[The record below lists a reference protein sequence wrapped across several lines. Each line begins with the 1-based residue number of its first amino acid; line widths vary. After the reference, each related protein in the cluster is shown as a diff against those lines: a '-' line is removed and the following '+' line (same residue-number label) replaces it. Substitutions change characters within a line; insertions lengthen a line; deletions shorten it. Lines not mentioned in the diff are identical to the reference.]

1 MNPALP
7 NKNKLNEIRKSGVK
21 VSPLF
26 WPVSLKSNTI
36 LCLDETAL
44 PQELIYLK
52 ARNLNQAINLIK
64 SMKTRAFGQ
73 VLMAYHIFLL
83 LLKKSKELKPER
95 QIKVLKK
102 AALEI
107 NRSRPTFPFS
117 FFTEM
122 VLVWAGE
129 AKKKG
134 KDIPAFTENR
144 IKTFLSYLKE
154 KRIAQAR
161 ALSRLIKDRDS
172 ILTHCNVS
180 GSLVL
185 AAQFCRKTKKKIRF
199 FVTETRP
206 YLQGSRLTAWELQRA
221 RFKVTIIPDSSVAYV
236 MSKGLVGL
244 VVVGADQKAQ
254 NGDIA
259 NKIGTYQIALL
270 ARYFNLPFYVLSP
283 PPSGAKTGKDIKIEV
298 RAGEELLE
306 FWGKRIAPKG
316 AKGFYPAFDITPH
329 KLISKHITLGL

>member
-1 MNPALP
+1 MSLRSINQVLI
-7 NKNKLNEIRKSGVK
+7 KE
-21 VSPLF
+21 SPLF
-26 WPVSLKSNTI
+26 WPVNLKSNTI

-44 PQELIYLK
+44 PAKLTYLK
-52 ARNLNQAINLIK
+52 ARNLKEAINLIK

-83 LLKKSKELKPER
+83 LLKKSKNLKPEE
-95 QIKVLKK
+95 QIKFLKK

-122 VLVWAGE
+122 VLGWARE
-129 AKKKG
+129 AKKKE
-134 KDIPAFTENR
+134 KDISAFTENK
-144 IKTFLSYLKE
+144 ITGFLSYLKE
-154 KRIAQAR
+154 KRVAQAR
-161 ALSRLIKDRDS
+161 ALSRLIKDGDR

-185 AAQFCRKTKKKIRF
+185 AAQFCRKQNKKIRF

-206 YLQGSRLTAWELQRA
+206 YLQGSRLTAWELQKA

-236 MSKGLVGL
+236 MSKGLVNL
-244 VVVGADQKAQ
+244 VVVGADHMAQ

-270 ARYFNLPFYVLSP
+270 AHHFNLPFYVLSP
-283 PPSGAKTGKDIKIEV
+283 PPSNARTGRDIKIEL
-298 RAGEELLE
+298 RPDKELLE
-306 FWGKRIAPKG
+306 FCGKRIAPKE
-316 AKGFYPAFDITPH
+316 AKGFYPAFDITPVR
-329 KLISKHITLGL
+329 LITKHITLDL